1 MLIFNLP
8 TEDGWSVRVDGA
20 PAEMREALG
29 LFLAVELP
37 EGMHRVELRFVPPG
51 LIPGAVLSASALLLS
66 LLWALLRRKGKESS
80 PIKK

>member
-8 TEDGWSVRVDGA
+8 NEVGWSAWVDGE

-29 LFLAVELP
+29 LYLAVEVP

-66 LLWALLRRKGKESS
+66 LLWTLRWRKGETSGRKEG
-80 PIKK
+80 